1 MSSMLFADIDLVN
14 EKGIHT
20 PHAYVGVTGDRIDY
34 VGTTKPEAA
43 YDSVYNG
50 NGKVL
55 MPALYNA
62 HSHLPMVLMR
72 GCGENLPLDR
82 WLNEAIFPVEEH
94 LTEDYSYAAMLLG
107 IAESLRFGVVSFT
120 DMYYNSD
127 ARARAALESGVKLN
141 VGHSILNSDE
151 TAHFHDLPEYSVDK
165 QLIRHYNEAGNGR
178 IKVDFNLH
186 AEYTSTRPV
195 AEEVAQAAKEAGLR
209 IQVHA
214 SETKDEVRGCKER
227 HDGMTPVAY
236 LADCGI
242 LDVPATVAHCVWLEQ
257 DDYRIL
263 AEKRAFVATCPA
275 SNAKLGSGIADVLGM
290 RKAGITVALGTDG
303 VASNNNHNMFKDMY
317 LLAMMQRAQLC
328 TPVALSAAEIIEI
341 ATRNGALS
349 QGRDDCGLIAPGAKA
364 DLIVLTTDTPWFQ
377 PVDSLVSNLVYSAQ
391 GSDVVLTM
399 VDGSVLYRDGEFLSI
414 DVEKAIADT
423 CAASKA
429 MMAQI

>member
-1 MSSMLFADIDLVN
+1 MSSMLFADIDLVT
-14 EKGIHT
+14 EQGLHT
-20 PHAYVGVTGDRIDY
+20 PHAYVGVKDDRIDY
-34 VGTTKPEAA
+34 VGTTKPGAMYE
-43 YDSVYNG
+43 SVYSG
-50 NGKVL
+50 QGKVL

-82 WLNEAIFPVEEH
+82 WLNEAIFPLEEH

-120 DMYYNSD
+120 DMYYNSG
-127 ARARAALESGVKLN
+127 ARAQAALESGVKLN

-151 TAHFHDLPEYSVDK
+151 NAHFHDLPEYSLDK

-186 AEYTSTRPV
+186 AEYTSTRPI
-195 AEEVAQAAKEAGLR
+195 AEEVACAAKEAGLR

-214 SETKDEVRGCKER
+214 SETKDEVVGCKER
-227 HDGMTPVAY
+227 HNGMTPIAY

-242 LDVPATVAHCVWLEQ
+242 LDVPATLAHCVWLEPN
-257 DDYRIL
+257 DYQIL
-263 AEKRAFVATCPA
+263 AEKGAFVATCPA
-275 SNAKLGSGIADVLGM
+275 SNAKLGSGIADVLGL

-328 TPVALSAAEIIEI
+328 TPVALSAAEIVEI
-341 ATRNGALS
+341 TTRNGALS
-349 QGRDDCGLIAPGAKA
+349 QGRSDCGYIAPGAKA
-364 DLIVLTTDTPWFQ
+364 DLIVIDIDTPWFQ
-377 PVDSLVSNLVYSAQ
+377 PVDNLVSNVVYSAQ

-399 VDGSVLYRDGEFLSI
+399 VDGSVLYRDGEYMTI
-414 DVEKAIADT
+414 DVERAIADT
-423 CAASKA
+423 TAARKA
-429 MMAQI
+429 MMSQI